1 MRKSQTMRA
10 ASRLLLSHPIF
21 CLLAV
26 LAAVVVLGVLGPL
39 KVVHAADV
47 TVQGENFDRQPTGTS
62 IVTGTMY
69 SEGQALKFSNNTAIA
84 GKQVTFTSSGDVVL
98 WARAS
103 QSGGSPKLRVSVNGT
118 FTAPA
123 QAITNS
129 GAPQPYT
136 FDVNAPSGSVE
147 IGVKAANTGLGRYPF
162 LDYVTFLPSGGG
174 GGGSLTYIGS
184 ATGKTGTKPQVKVTV
199 PVPAGT
205 KQGDFMLALLQADYG
220 NVGGTLPSGWK
231 LIDEHLEGRDL
242 SLHAYYK
249 IAQATEPS
257 SYTWNV
263 VNTALH
269 DPLAGGTILSFRGV
283 DQASPVFANAVNPET
298 ADRAKIDCPSV
309 NAPNGG
315 ILVCGFTHDDPQ
327 PDIKA
332 PAGMTRVS
340 NFIIRNED
348 AHAVA
353 YEPIAKAGATGLRSA
368 TIDPNLKGGKNDIS
382 MAISLRPSADNS
394 RSPGPKPTPPNKKT
408 APRVLSTFP
417 KANAKAVAPK
427 ASLRATFSEKMRA
440 SSINTKTFKLFKK
453 KGSTKKLSARVT
465 YNAATKKATLNPT
478 TSLRKGLSY
487 KAVLSPGAKDVAGK
501 SLDQKRTAKGLQQ
514 KVWSFTVR
522 R

>member
-1 MRKSQTMRA
+1 MRHSETMRA
-10 ASRLLLSHPIF
+10 ASRLLLSHPIV

-26 LAAVVVLGVLGPL
+26 LAAGVVLGVLGPI
-39 KVVHAADV
+39 KVVHATDV
-47 TVQGENFDRQPTGTS
+47 ARVEAEKFDNKPTGTS
-62 IVTGTMY
+62 VVTNTTLY
-69 SEGQALKFSNNTAIA
+69 QNDQALRFNNNTAIA
-84 GKQVTFTSSGDVVL
+84 WEDVDFTSSTSSHDVVPV
-98 WARAS
+98 ARAG
-103 QSGGSPKLRVSVNGT
+103 Q
-118 FTAPA
+118 
-123 QAITNS
+123 
-129 GAPQPYT
+129 
-136 FDVNAPSGSVE
+136 
-147 IGVKAANTGLGRYPF
+147 
-162 LDYVTFLPSGGG
+162 SGGG

-184 ATGKTGTKPQVKVTV
+184 ATGDTGTKPQVEVSV
-199 PVPAGT
+199 PVPPGT

-231 LIDEHLEGRDL
+231 LIKEHLEGGDL

-249 IAQATEPS
+249 IAAATEPS

-263 VNTALH
+263 VNAARH
-269 DPLAGGTILSFRGV
+269 PLAGGTMLTFRGV

-315 ILVCGFTHDDPQ
+315 ILVCAYTHDDPQ
-327 PDIKA
+327 PEIKA

-340 NFIIRNED
+340 NFIIRNDD

-353 YEPIAKAGATGLRSA
+353 YEPIAKAGASGIRSA
-368 TIDPNLKGGKNDIS
+368 TINPNIKGGKNDIS
-382 MAISLRPSADNS
+382 MAISLRPSAVNS

-408 APRVLSTFP
+408 APKVLSTFP

-453 KGSTKKLSARVT
+453 KGSSKKLSARVT

-478 TSLRKGLSY
+478 TSLRKGLAY

-501 SLDQKRTAKGLQQ
+501 SLDQKRTTKGLQQ

-522 R
+522 K

>member
-1 MRKSQTMRA
+1 MMRQSETMRA
-10 ASRLLLSHPIF
+10 ASRLLVSHPIV

-39 KVVHAADV
+39 KVVHGADEAV
-47 TVQGENFDRQPTGTS
+47 EGESFDNKPTGTRLATDT
-62 IVTGTMY
+62 IY
-69 SEGQALKFSNNTAIA
+69 HNGQALE
-84 GKQVTFTSSGDVVL
+84 FTD
-98 WARAS
+98 
-103 QSGGSPKLRVSVNGT
+103 T
-118 FTAPA
+118 
-123 QAITNS
+123 
-129 GAPQPYT
+129 
-136 FDVNAPSGSVE
+136 
-147 IGVKAANTGLGRYPF
+147 VKATETVAS
-162 LDYVTFLPSGGG
+162 LPSGGG

-184 ATGKTGTKPQVKVTV
+184 ATGKTGTTPQVKVTV
-199 PVPAGT
+199 PVPPGT
-205 KQGDFMLALLQADYG
+205 EQGDFMLALLQADYG

-249 IAQATEPS
+249 IAAATEPQ

-263 VNTALH
+263 VNAARH
-269 DPLAGGTILSFRGV
+269 PLAGGTILTFRGV

-315 ILVCGFTHDDPQ
+315 ILVCGFAHDDPQ
-327 PDIKA
+327 PDINV
-332 PAGMTRVS
+332 PASMTRVS
-340 NFIIRNED
+340 NFIIRNDD

-353 YEPIAKAGATGLRSA
+353 YEPIAKAGATGIRTA
-368 TIDPNLKGGKNDIS
+368 KINPNLKGGKNDIS
-382 MAISLRPSADNS
+382 MAISLRPSAVNS
-394 RSPGPKPTPPNKKT
+394 PSPGLKPTPPNKKT

-417 KANAKAVAPK
+417 KANAKAVALK

-440 SSINTKTFKLFKK
+440 CSINTKTFKLFRK

-522 R
+522 K